1 MKIAISGSHGV
12 GKTTL
17 ARALAKE
24 LGLPMIS
31 EVARE
36 EAKKF
41 GYETTE
47 RIKNAPKLQRMIFQL
62 SVYHAQIKA
71 EEDTWQGFV
80 SDRSIFDCVAYC
92 IYYDLPLRLIEY
104 LRSDAIQYSG
114 KYDLIIYCPVPGR
127 ELEDDGFRLVDRES
141 QSLVDTSIQILLEF
155 AKCPVLRLGKGREK
169 WQDEVLGYLEGV
181 KTDVKNT
188 FSKSM

>member
-24 LGLPMIS
+24 LKLPFIS

-41 GYETTE
+41 GFETTE
-47 RIKNAPKLQRMIFQL
+47 HIKNAFKLQRMIYQL
-62 SVYHAQIKA
+62 NVFYHQVKA
-71 EEDTWQGFV
+71 EEDSWRGFV

-92 IYYDLPLRLIEY
+92 IYYELPLSLIEY
-104 LRSDAIQYSG
+104 LKSDAIQHSR
-114 KYDLIIYCPVPGR
+114 KYDLIVYCPVPGG
-127 ELEDDGFRLVDRES
+127 ELENDGFRLLDRES
-141 QSLVDTSIQILLEF
+141 QSLVDASIQILLEF
-155 AKCPVLRLGKGREK
+155 AKCPVLRLSYDREN
-169 WQDEVLGYLEGV
+169 WEHEVLKYLQWEAMNVGL
-181 KTDVKNT
+181 
-188 FSKSM
+188 